1 MIDFRYFL
9 VSIVAI
15 FFALAIG
22 IVLGSGP
29 LEGNIND
36 AVRGTNDQLAAE
48 KKVLQ
53 EELVGVQDDMDASQ
67 AYAAGVQT
75 LVVGSQ
81 LGGQTVA
88 VVVLAGASDDQVQ
101 AVTTVVGQSGARI
114 GSVVRVTD
122 AWSDPDQQDVLG
134 RVTNGLDKTDTSGNA
149 AVAAGQALADALVTA
164 SPTAVAPGG
173 GNKVDPDGL
182 AVVTGLVEAGFLDVD
197 NVRDLRRASLAVVV
211 ASDAD
216 PDPAA
221 SESYLPLIES
231 LDADGRG
238 VVVGGAEAATLDGGT
253 ISAVRSSS
261 LSDQVSS
268 VDDLDLSMGAG
279 TTLLALV
286 QQLDDGVGQ
295 YGIRAGAEAVVP
307 EQSTD
312 GS

>member
-36 AVRGTNDQLAAE
+36 AVRGTNEQLAAE
-48 KKVLQ
+48 KKALQ
-53 EELVGVQDDMDASQ
+53 EQVVALQDELDASQ
-67 AYAAGVQT
+67 VYASGVQP

-81 LGGQTVA
+81 LNGATVA
-88 VVVLAGASDDQVQ
+88 IVVLDGASGDQVE
-101 AVTTVVGQSGARI
+101 AATTVVEESGARV
-114 GSVVRVTD
+114 GSVVRVTG
-122 AWSDPDQQDVLG
+122 AWSDPDQQDVLE
-134 RVTNGLDKTDTSGNA
+134 RVASGLDKADNSGNA
-149 AVAAGQALADALVTA
+149 SLVGGQALADALVTA

-182 AVVTGLVEAGFLDVD
+182 AVVTGLVEAGFLEVD
-197 NVRDLRRASLAVVV
+197 AVRDLRRAGLAVVV
-211 ASDAD
+211 APDND
-216 PDPAA
+216 PDAAA

-231 LDADGRG
+231 LDTDGRG

-253 ISAVRSSS
+253 ISAVRGSS
-261 LSDQVSS
+261 LSDQVST

-286 QQLDDGVGQ
+286 QQLEGGVGQ